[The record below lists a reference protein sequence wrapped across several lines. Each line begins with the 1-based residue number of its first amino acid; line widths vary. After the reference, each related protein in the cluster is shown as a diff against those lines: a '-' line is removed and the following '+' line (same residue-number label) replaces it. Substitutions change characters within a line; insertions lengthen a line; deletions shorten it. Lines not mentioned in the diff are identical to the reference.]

1 MSFSTDDFAKALEQH
16 DYQFQRGQV
25 VRGKV
30 FSHEAEGAY
39 VDIGGKAA
47 AFLPLSEVALKPVNN
62 LADILPLQEEQDFLI
77 VREQDAEGQ
86 VTLSLRLLEIKRV
99 WEQLA
104 QLQDE
109 GQTVSAKITGV
120 NRGGVTVDVQGLRGF
135 IPRSH
140 LDERDNLEAL
150 IGKTLTVSFLEIDP
164 DRRKLVL
171 SQRLATRVA
180 KLKRLEIGKLIE
192 GTIVAIE
199 SFGVFIDFNG
209 TRGLLHIKQISK
221 KYIDSLESLFE
232 IGQPIKAVIIDLDEV
247 KGRVA
252 FSTKVLEKY
261 PGEMLEKMS
270 EIMEQAAERVEKLGE
285 KLTQPEST

>member
-1 MSFSTDDFAKALEQH
+1 LSFSTDDFAKALDQH
-16 DYQFQRGQV
+16 DYNFQRGQV

-30 FSHEAEGAY
+30 FSHEADGAY

-47 AFLPLSEVALKPVNN
+47 AFLPLSEVSLKQIAD
-62 LADILPLQEEQDFLI
+62 LAAVLPLQEERDFLI

-86 VTLSLRLLEIKRV
+86 ITLSLRLLEIKRI
-99 WEQLA
+99 WEELTQC
-104 QLQDE
+104 
-109 GQTVSAKITGV
+109 QTDGETIPVKITGV

-140 LDERDNLEAL
+140 LDERENLDLL
-150 IGKTLTVSFLEIDP
+150 IGKTLTVSFLEVDP

-171 SQRLATRVA
+171 SQRLATRVSR
-180 KLKRLEIGKLIE
+180 LKRLEIGQLID

-199 SFGVFIDFNG
+199 PFGIFIDFNG

-221 KYIDSLESLFE
+221 KYIDSLETLFE
-232 IGQPIKAVIIDLDEV
+232 IGQSIKAVIIDLDEV

-261 PGEMLEKMS
+261 PGEILEKMS
-270 EIMEQAAERVEKLGE
+270 EVMENAAERVEQLGE
-285 KLTQPEST
+285 KLTQTE

>member
-1 MSFSTDDFAKALEQH
+1 MSFSTDDFAKALDQH
-16 DYQFQRGQV
+16 DYNFQRGQV

-30 FSHEAEGAY
+30 FSHEADGAY

-47 AFLPLSEVALKPVNN
+47 AFLPLSEVSLKQIAD
-62 LADILPLQEEQDFLI
+62 LAAVLPLQEERDFLI

-86 VTLSLRLLEIKRV
+86 ITLSLRLLEIKRI
-99 WEQLA
+99 WEELTQC
-104 QLQDE
+104 
-109 GQTVSAKITGV
+109 QTDGETIPVKITGV

-140 LDERDNLEAL
+140 LDERENLDLL
-150 IGKTLTVSFLEIDP
+150 IGKTLTVSFLEVDP

-171 SQRLATRVA
+171 SQRLATRVSR
-180 KLKRLEIGKLIE
+180 LKRLEIGQLID

-199 SFGVFIDFNG
+199 PFGIFIDFNG

-221 KYIDSLESLFE
+221 KYIDSLETLFE
-232 IGQPIKAVIIDLDEV
+232 IGQSIKAVIIDLDEV

-261 PGEMLEKMS
+261 PGEILEKMS
-270 EIMEQAAERVEKLGE
+270 EVMENAAERVEQLGE
-285 KLTQPEST
+285 KLTQTE